1 MNPIEHTGPQ
11 MPTDR
16 WRALMA
22 DDNLKL
28 TEEEL
33 KAGWHFCWEFDGLL
47 VGPGMMEQEFCH
59 CLEMPRW
66 SISMRMRWWGVVSI
80 HLSSVSACVQ
90 RQVPLRFVQVAVA
103 LKNSPRRGGAGC
115 GAGGP

>member
-59 CLEMPRW
+59 CLEMPPVLNKQERAAQW
-66 SISMRMRWWGVVSI
+66 MEEIAAALDANTAERKKL
-80 HLSSVSACVQ
+80 LSQCIAAAKAIK
-90 RQVPLRFVQVAVA
+90 R
-103 LKNSPRRGGAGC
+103 LKNR
-115 GAGGP
+115 